1 MSSSPSQITGDG
13 TNTITIN
20 PTANF
25 IAGNSYYINIDA
37 TALED
42 DAGNAFAGITDSTTF
57 NFTAA
62 SCGTY
67 IVLLGHNS

>member
-42 DAGNAFAGITDSTTF
+42 DAGNAFAGITDATAL
-57 NFTAA
+57 NFDVAA
-62 SCGTY
+62 
-67 IVLLGHNS
+67 